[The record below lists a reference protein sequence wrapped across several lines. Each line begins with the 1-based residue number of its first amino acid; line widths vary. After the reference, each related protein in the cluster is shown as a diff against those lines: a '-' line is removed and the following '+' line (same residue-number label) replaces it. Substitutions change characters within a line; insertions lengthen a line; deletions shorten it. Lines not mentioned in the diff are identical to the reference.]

1 MFIFSENPISISDYD
16 HNGNTELA
24 ISAENRGDRS
34 NVWRMDL
41 CLENGE
47 VY

>member
-1 MFIFSENPISISDYD
+1 MFIFSENPISISDYN
-16 HNGNTELA
+16 HNGNTELTV
-24 ISAENRGDRS
+24 STENQGDMS
-34 NVWRMDL
+34 NVWHIDL